1 MELWMWI
8 IVVALAVGGFLYG
21 LMLGRSRTDD
31 ADVAREKS
39 RSLECELS
47 TTKDEFSRYR
57 EDVNGHFKTTAEL
70 IQQMT
75 DSYKAVYRHLASG
88 SQELCSGQVMLD
100 LDDAPRLSG
109 ANGSGN
115 NAGNNSSGEGSSVS
129 AEKPT
134 ATNTKKKTGDGASDD
149 ARSVH

>member
-31 ADVAREKS
+31 SELEKAKS
-39 RSLECELS
+39 RSLEGEL
-47 TTKDEFSRYR
+47 TTMKDEFSRYR
-57 EDVNGHFKTTAEL
+57 EDVNSHFKTTAEL

-88 SQELCSGQVMLD
+88 SQDLCSGQVMLD

-109 ANGSGN
+109 GSGNNGSGN
-115 NAGNNSSGEGSSVS
+115 STEAESQEEAAGAKKPSSGAPAG
-129 AEKPT
+129 
-134 ATNTKKKTGDGASDD
+134 D
-149 ARSVH
+149 ARSFH